1 MGLYTE
7 PRSEY
12 TLAIDT
18 DSYSGN
24 FEREMFAFIFGIPDT
39 PDGGTRTLTEYTDAA
54 KKAGVEKRLRKD
66 YKYELLDVRLNDPGD
81 DGYHRAYV
89 TICPTPGF
97 FNDGNG
103 THHEDTEENRK
114 KVGAKRHPAFQS
126 VAIFLEQLPTDKELN
141 YIRERAQAFQ
151 TFPSKHSWETRPKI
165 LGYRILTATTT
176 WGAREIELL

>member
-7 PRSEY
+7 PRTEY

-24 FEREMFAFIFGIPDT
+24 FERELFAFIFGIPDT
-39 PDGGTRTLTEYTDAA
+39 PDGGTRDLSLYANAA
-54 KKAGVEKRLRKD
+54 KEAGVSKRLRKD
-66 YKYELLDVRLNDPGD
+66 FQYELLDVRLNDPGD

-89 TICPTPGF
+89 TICPTPGYF
-97 FNDGNG
+97 LAGEG
-103 THHEDTEENRK
+103 VHYEDTEANRR

-126 VAIFLEQLPTDKELN
+126 VAIFLEQLPTNKELD

-165 LGYRILTATTT
+165 LGYRILVAKTT
-176 WGAREIELL
+176 WEEREVGLL

>member
-24 FEREMFAFIFGIPDT
+24 FERELFSFIFGIPDT
-39 PDGGTRTLTEYTDAA
+39 PDGGTRDLSHYANAA
-54 KKAGVEKRLRKD
+54 KEAGVAKRLRKD
-66 YKYELLDVRLNDPGD
+66 YEYELLDVRLNDPGD

-103 THHEDTEENRK
+103 THYEDTEENRK

-126 VAIFLEQLPTDKELN
+126 VAIFLNEMPRNKELD

-151 TFPSKHSWETRPKI
+151 SFPKRHDWDGRPKI
-165 LGYRILTATTT
+165 LGYRILVAKTT
-176 WGAREIELL
+176 WEAREVELL

>member
-7 PRSEY
+7 PRTEY

-24 FEREMFAFIFGIPDT
+24 FERELFAFIFGIPDT
-39 PDGGTRTLTEYTDAA
+39 ADGGTRDLSLYTEAA
-54 KKAGVEKRLRKD
+54 RAAGVFKKLRKD
-66 YKYELLDVRLNDPGD
+66 FEYELLATRMNDPGD

-97 FNDGNG
+97 FNDGKG
-103 THHEDTEENRK
+103 THYEDTEENRK
-114 KVGAKRHPAFQS
+114 KVGAKRYPAFQS
-126 VAIFLEQLPTDKELN
+126 VAVFLSQLPRDGELAL
-141 YIRERAQAFQ
+141 IRQRAQAFS

-165 LGYRILTATTT
+165 LGYRILVAKTT
-176 WGAREIELL
+176 WEEREVGLL

>member
-7 PRSEY
+7 PRTEY

-24 FEREMFAFIFGIPDT
+24 FERELFSFIFGIPDT
-39 PDGGTRTLTEYTDAA
+39 PDGGTRDLSLYA
-54 KKAGVEKRLRKD
+54 KEAKDAGVSKRLRKD
-66 YKYELLDVRLNDPGD
+66 FQYELLDVRLNDPGD

-97 FNDGNG
+97 FNDEKG
-103 THHEDTEENRK
+103 THYEDTEENRK

-126 VAIFLEQLPTDKELN
+126 VAIFLNQLPNDKELAF
-141 YIRERAQAFQ
+141 IKERMKAFQ

-165 LGYRILTATTT
+165 LGLRILTATTT
-176 WGAREIELL
+176 WSARDLGL

>member
-24 FEREMFAFIFGIPDT
+24 FERELFSFIFGIPDT
-39 PDGGTRTLTEYTDAA
+39 PDGGTRDLSYHADAA
-54 KKAGVEKRLRKD
+54 KAAGVSKRLRKD
-66 YKYELLDVRLNDPGD
+66 FQYELLDVRLNDPGD

-97 FNDGNG
+97 FNDGKG
-103 THHEDTEENRK
+103 THYEDTEENRK
-114 KVGAKRHPAFQS
+114 KVGPKRHPAFQS
-126 VAIFLEQLPTDKELN
+126 VAIFLEQLPTDKELT
-141 YIRERAQAFQ
+141 YIRERAQAFSA
-151 TFPSKHSWETRPKI
+151 FPAKHSWETRPKI

-176 WGAREIELL
+176 WASREIELL